1 MLYIQYIATSAA
13 VVHFIIHTITSQG
26 GAAAMATCSCKQNG
40 GSVMSFPTVVLA
52 SFVAG
57 MKKDVTTSLGCH
69 PMYNTTFKVVV
80 VYLQMGVILRVIA
93 KRWHKWKIDWKGK
106 EVMQKIKHTL
116 LLVKGCSC
124 KMSV

>member
-1 MLYIQYIATSAA
+1 M
-13 VVHFIIHTITSQG
+13 VH
-26 GAAAMATCSCKQNG
+26 
-40 GSVMSFPTVVLA
+40 A

-80 VYLQMGVILRVIA
+80 VVAYLQMFAFLGVIA
-93 KRWHKWKIDWKGK
+93 KRWHKWKIDWKAK

-116 LLVKGCSC
+116 NGEGLFL
-124 KMSV
+124 